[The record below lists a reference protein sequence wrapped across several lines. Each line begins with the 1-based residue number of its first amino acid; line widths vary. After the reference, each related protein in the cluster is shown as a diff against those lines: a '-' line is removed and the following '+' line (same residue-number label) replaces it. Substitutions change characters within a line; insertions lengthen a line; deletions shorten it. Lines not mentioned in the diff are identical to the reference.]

1 MPENL
6 PFNPNDPHATTITIT
21 ATEIVKKIDAFRA
34 AGGVDHKTVY
44 DYSTLQAIYEQY
56 RRLREH
62 YGTKIQRGYN
72 KAHVQEVS
80 KELKAQCDMLL
91 TLFAKCI
98 DNIKRSG
105 SDSAVFQL
113 NYLTEAHELFGTLMD
128 TELHWLRSEGLA
140 KL

>member
-1 MPENL
+1 MPQNL
-6 PFNPNDPHATTITIT
+6 PFNPNDPQATTITIT
-21 ATEIVKKIDAFRA
+21 ASKIIEKLNAFRA
-34 AGGVDHKTVY
+34 AGGVDYRTAS

-62 YGTKIQRGYN
+62 YGDKIQRGYN

-113 NYLTEAHELFGTLMD
+113 KYLTEAHELFETLMD
-128 TELHWLRSEGLA
+128 AELHWLRSEGLA